1 MSDSPASAAPQ
12 GAWVVLKFG
21 GTSVSNRPNW
31 ERIAAVVR
39 ARLAAGARVLVV
51 HSALSGITDRL
62 EKLLAAALDGQYDS
76 VLAGIEIRHR
86 DLAAEL
92 GLTVGE
98 RLSAH
103 LAELR
108 QVAAGVA
115 LMGEASDRVRAR
127 VMAIGELMATDI
139 GAQFLREQG
148 LDAQWADARTMLR
161 SDDRRDAT
169 ERASYLSA
177 TCQFAPDPQ
186 LRQRL
191 DSLGPVVVTQGF
203 IASDAH
209 GHTVLLGRG
218 GSDTS
223 AAYLAAKIRASQL
236 EIWTDVPGM
245 FSANPRS
252 TPSARQLRALTYEE
266 AQEIA
271 TAGAKVLHPRC
282 ILPARQYQIPLHV
295 YATQA
300 PELGGTLVSAMA
312 GSDAAQVK
320 AVCIKKGVTLIS
332 LDSPGMWHEVG
343 FLSDAFAIFKQC
355 GMSVDLVSTSETT
368 VTVSLDPQA
377 NTLDQAALDRL
388 VDGLSRLCR
397 VQIIGPCA
405 SVSLVGRNIRAILHQ
420 LGDALALFEEQ
431 RIYLVSQAA
440 NDLNLTF
447 VVDESQGDRLVEEL
461 HELLVAHVRAGDALG
476 PTWSQLMARGG
487 AAQVPEMRPAWWR
500 RRRAELLAAMAGR
513 DCAYV
518 YDLAVVRERAN
529 ALRGLAS
536 LDHVLYAMKA
546 NPHPQIL
553 RTVHEA
559 GLGIECVSR
568 GEIEAALAALPDLD
582 PASILFTPNFAGR
595 DEYEWALKRGVRVTV
610 DNLYVLA
617 HWPELFAD
625 REIFARIDPG
635 AGRGHHQHV
644 RTGGTHSKFGIPA
657 QDVKELARL
666 CREAGATITGLH
678 AHVGSGV
685 FSVDSWVRTAEVL
698 CEVAS
703 SFPSVRVLDLGGGIG
718 VPDRDGKA
726 DFDLVAL
733 DRRLA
738 ELRAGLGGILI
749 WLEPG
754 RYLVAEA
761 GVLLARV
768 TQLKD
773 KGDVRY
779 VGVATGMN
787 SLIRPSLYGAYHEI
801 HNLSRLGE
809 PETKLA
815 NVVGPICETG
825 DYLGHD
831 RLLPP
836 TREGDI
842 LLIATA
848 GAYGSSMS
856 SRYNLREP
864 APEVVL

>member
-1 MSDSPASAAPQ
+1 MSGSSPAASPE
-12 GAWVVLKFG
+12 GGWVVLKFG
-21 GTSVSNRPNW
+21 GTSVSSRANW
-31 ERIAAVVR
+31 LRITEVVHARR
-39 ARLAAGARVLVV
+39 AGGARVLVV

-62 EKLLAAALDGQYDS
+62 EKLLEAALAGEPEPA
-76 VLAGIEIRHR
+76 LAAIEARHR
-86 DLAAEL
+86 ELVAEL
-92 GLTVGE
+92 GLAVGD
-98 RLSAH
+98 RLAAH
-103 LAELR
+103 FAELR

-127 VMAIGELMATDI
+127 VMAMGELMATDI
-139 GAQFLREQG
+139 GEQFLRSQG
-148 LDAQWADARTMLR
+148 LDAQWADARTLLR
-161 SDDRRDAT
+161 SEERRELT

-177 TCQFAPDPQ
+177 TCAFAPDPE

-191 DSLGPVVVTQGF
+191 EALGSLVVTQGF
-203 IASDAH
+203 IASDTH

-223 AAYLAAKIRASQL
+223 AAYLAAKLRAAKL

-252 TPSARQLRALTYEE
+252 TPAARQLRSLTYEE

-295 YATQA
+295 FATQA
-300 PELGGTLVSAMA
+300 PELDGTLVSAVA

-320 AVCIKKGVTLIS
+320 AVCIKKGITLIS

-343 FLSDAFAIFKQC
+343 FLADAFAIFKQC

-377 NTLDQAALDRL
+377 NALDQAALERL

-397 VQIIGPCA
+397 VQVIGPCA

-420 LGDALALFEEQ
+420 LGEALALFEEQ

-440 NDLNLTF
+440 NDLNFTF

-461 HELLVAHVRAGDALG
+461 HELLVAHVRAGDVFG
-476 PTWSQLMARGG
+476 PTWEQLMARRG
-487 AAQVPEMRPAWWR
+487 AAESPAPASPWWE
-500 RRRAELLAAMAGR
+500 RRRAELLAAMQGR
-513 DCAYV
+513 DCAYA
-518 YDLAVVRERAN
+518 YDLEVVRQRAA
-529 ALRGLAS
+529 ALRALGS
-536 LDHVLYAMKA
+536 IDRVLYAMKA
-546 NPHPQIL
+546 NPHPGIL

-568 GEIEAALAALPDLD
+568 GEIEAALSAVAGLE
-582 PASILFTPNFAGR
+582 ASSILFTPNFAAR
-595 DEYEWALKRGVRVTV
+595 AEYEWALARGVRVTV

-617 HWPELFAD
+617 EWPDLFAG
-625 REIFARIDPG
+625 REIFVRIDPG
-635 AGRGHHQHV
+635 AGRGHHAHV
-644 RTGGTHSKFGIPA
+644 RTGGAHAKFGIPA
-657 QDVKELARL
+657 HDADQLAHLARAA
-666 CREAGATITGLH
+666 RATVVGLH

-685 FSVDSWVRTAEVL
+685 FLVESWSQTAQVLREVVGL
-698 CEVAS
+698 
-703 SFPSVRVLDLGGGIG
+703 FPRARVLDLGGGIG
-718 VPDRDGKA
+718 VPDRRGKA
-726 DFDLVAL
+726 PFDLARL
-733 DRRLA
+733 DHTL
-738 ELRAGLGGILI
+738 AGLRQSLAGLEL

-768 TQLKD
+768 TQLKAKD
-773 KGDVRY
+773 EIRY

-787 SLIRPSLYGAYHEI
+787 SLIRPALYGAYHEI
-801 HNLSRLGE
+801 HNLTRWGE
-809 PETKLA
+809 PESELV
-815 NVVGPICETG
+815 NVVGPICESG

-836 TREGDI
+836 TQEGDV
-842 LLIATA
+842 LLIAAA
-848 GAYGSSMS
+848 GAYGAAMS

-864 APEVVL
+864 AAEILV